1 MRKSL
6 ALVIGLAMLITTQSP
21 ITAFAG
27 DGVAYLEKEVNLNED
42 EYSIAEFTSPGP
54 GLYQVGFYTDGE
66 EVGGVA
72 HLIDPTGGEL
82 YSIDFSTNTLPI
94 YFDVDS
100 GGVYTFLLELG
111 QGEPDSD
118 ISIVVEDAMLEIA
131 GGGSST
137 SGSASSGAVTRPK
150 DSSAVTKYVPAKK
163 TKTQAAS
170 APAVK
175 YAYMYF
181 VEQDK
186 VFKEIIGTGWKN
198 FFGFRSRDSQSS
210 LGATFIFSGNLPS
223 KPDISVQVTEIAA
236 NSKTQ
241 EENFTINPKNVI
253 LVKKNGNNT
262 ITFSTSSQKIR
273 GDSLYQGSVVVRDP
287 KTDKVLYYDKTDI
300 SVDYKMSLGCSTSLF
315 ALTAIRDTS
324 KGFLQSVVLLS
335 TAVNG
340 VFNDI
345 IGSDTLEK
353 MPLAKRTQILKKL
366 MALSKAGEAASTGLE
381 LIDFAE
387 ATASGDKVKIK
398 VLIKGKIDEKLK
410 SYLEIKPTN
419 KAQQAVVT
427 FTATAE
433 QAATLTQ
440 FLTKQG
446 KANGD
451 LISTTCS

>member
-1 MRKSL
+1 MRKAISLIIGL
-6 ALVIGLAMLITTQSP
+6 ALVITVQSP
-21 ITAFAG
+21 ISAIASGGIT
-27 DGVAYLEKEVNLNED
+27 YLEKNLIMNED
-42 EYSIAEFTSPGP
+42 EYSIAEFRSPGP

-82 YSIDFSTNTLPI
+82 YSIDFSTNVLPI
-94 YFDVDS
+94 YFDLDS
-100 GGVYTFLLELG
+100 GGVYTFILELG
-111 QGEPDSD
+111 QGEPESD
-118 ISIVVEDAMLEIA
+118 VSVVVEDAMLEV
-131 GGGSST
+131 
-137 SGSASSGAVTRPK
+137 ASSGTSSSGSTSSGTVLKPK
-150 DSSAVTKYVPAKK
+150 DPSTVTKYVPVKK
-163 TKTQAAS
+163 SKAEAAS
-170 APAVK
+170 APTVK

-181 VEQDK
+181 VDQAK
-186 VFKEIIGTGWKN
+186 VFNEIIGTGWKN
-198 FFGFRSRDSQSS
+198 FFGFRSRDSQSA

-223 KPDISVQVTEIAA
+223 NPDITVQVTEIAA
-236 NSKTQ
+236 SSKTRK
-241 EENFTINPKNVI
+241 EHFAVSPKSVK
-253 LVKKNGNNT
+253 LVKKSGNNT
-262 ITFSTSSQKIR
+262 ITFLTSSQKIR
-273 GDSLYQGSVVVRDP
+273 GDSLYQGSIVVRDP

-345 IGSDTLEK
+345 IGDDTLEK

-366 MALSKAGEAASTGLE
+366 MALNKAGEAAATGLE

-387 ATASGDKVKIK
+387 ATASGDKVKIR

-410 SYLEIKPTN
+410 SYIEVKPTN
-419 KAQQAVVT
+419 KAQVAYAT
-427 FTATAE
+427 FTATRE
-433 QAATLTQ
+433 QAASLTS
-440 FLTKQG
+440 FLASQG

-451 LISTTCS
+451 LISNTCS

>member
-1 MRKSL
+1 MRRLFSL
-6 ALVIGLAMLITTQSP
+6 IVVVALI
-21 ITAFAG
+21 ITAQTPISAFASG
-27 DGVAYLEKEVNLNED
+27 GNIYLEKELSLNED

-82 YSIDFSTNTLPI
+82 YSIDFSTNILPI
-94 YFDVDS
+94 YFDVDL

-131 GGGSST
+131 TGGSTSSGST
-137 SGSASSGAVTRPK
+137 SSGTVTKPK
-150 DSSAVTKYVPAKK
+150 DPSTVTKYVPVKK
-163 TKTQAAS
+163 TKAQAAS

-181 VEQDK
+181 VEQEK
-186 VFKEIIGTGWKN
+186 VFNEIIGTGWKN

-236 NSKTQ
+236 SSKTR
-241 EENFTINPKNVI
+241 EENFTVSPKSVK
-253 LVKKNGNNT
+253 LVRKNGNNT
-262 ITFSTSSQKIR
+262 ITFTTSSQKIR
-273 GDSLYQGSVVVRDP
+273 GDSLYQGSIVVRDP
-287 KTDKVLYYDKTDI
+287 NTDKVLYYDKTDI
-300 SVDYKMSLGCSTSLF
+300 SVDYKMSLGCSSSLF

-345 IGSDTLEK
+345 IGNDTLEK

-366 MALSKAGEAASTGLE
+366 MALNKAGEAAATGLE
-381 LIDFAE
+381 LMDFVE
-387 ATASGDKVKIK
+387 ATTSGDKVKIK
-398 VLIKGKIDEKLK
+398 VLIKGKIDDKLK
-410 SYLEIKPTN
+410 SYIEVKPTN
-419 KAQQAVVT
+419 KAQVAYAT
-427 FTATAE
+427 FTATRE
-433 QAATLTQ
+433 QAASLTS
-440 FLTKQG
+440 FLASQG
-446 KANGD
+446 KANGE
-451 LISTTCS
+451 LISSTCS